1 MGMAQLRHKEE
12 QLHVSDTEQ
21 VKEELGLAESTA
33 VQAAEE
39 VDPALAKMAD
49 EFVQKILS
57 FDPEDAS
64 QTELRNQN
72 IASVENLGARVQKD
86 SAVRSAMLKE
96 PIRKLAA
103 KGEDGGE
110 VANALVD
117 LNVKVE
123 ELDPGQFDLEPGWF
137 PRLFGFIPGVGKPI
151 KKYFIRFESA
161 QTVLDAIFR
170 SLEDGAEMLKR
181 DNITLIEDQK
191 KLRELTQKLRKTI
204 MLGEL
209 LDRRLNTVLEQ
220 EIASDDA
227 RYRFIQEEL
236 LFPLRQRIM
245 DLQQQL
251 AVNQQAILAI
261 EIIARNN
268 KELIRGVN
276 RAVNVTVNA
285 LNVAVTVAL
294 ALANQRIVLNKIES
308 VNLTTNK
315 LIGDT
320 ARNLKEQGAE
330 IHKQAASSQLDINTL
345 KQAFADITTALH
357 DIARFRQEA
366 LPKMAN
372 SILEMDKLTKATEQA
387 IQKLEKGSE
396 ISPAM
401 YLEID

>member
-1 MGMAQLRHKEE
+1 MVQLRHKEE
-12 QLHVSDTEQ
+12 QLHVTDTEQ
-21 VKEELGLAESTA
+21 VREELGLTETPPSE
-33 VQAAEE
+33 QSEM
-39 VDPALAKMAD
+39 VDPAMERMAD
-49 EFVQKILS
+49 EFIQKILA
-57 FDPEDAS
+57 FDPADAS
-64 QTELRNQN
+64 QAELRNQN

-117 LNVKVE
+117 LNMKVE
-123 ELDPGQFDLEPGWF
+123 ELDPGEFDLEPGWF
-137 PRLFGFIPGVGKPI
+137 PRIFGFIPGVGKPI
-151 KKYFIRFESA
+151 KRYFIRFESA

-170 SLEDGAEMLKR
+170 SLEDGSETLKR

-191 KLRELTQKLRKTI
+191 KLRELTQKIQKTI
-204 MLGEL
+204 TLGQL
-209 LDRRLNTVLEQ
+209 LDQRLNSVLQ
-220 EIASDDA
+220 QDIASDDS
-227 RYRFIQEEL
+227 RYKFIQEEL
-236 LFPLRQRIM
+236 LFPLRQRIL

-251 AVNQQAILAI
+251 AVNQQAVLAI
-261 EIIARNN
+261 EIITRNN

-276 RAVNVTVNA
+276 RAINVTVNA

-294 ALANQRIVLNKIES
+294 ALANQKIVLNKIES
-308 VNLTTNK
+308 VNVTTNK
-315 LIGDT
+315 LISDT

-345 KQAFADITTALH
+345 KQAFADIATALR
-357 DIARFRQEA
+357 DISRFRQEA

-372 SILEMDKLTKATEQA
+372 SILEMDKLTKETEDA
-387 IQKLEKGSE
+387 IEKLEKGSE

-401 YLEID
+401 YLELD